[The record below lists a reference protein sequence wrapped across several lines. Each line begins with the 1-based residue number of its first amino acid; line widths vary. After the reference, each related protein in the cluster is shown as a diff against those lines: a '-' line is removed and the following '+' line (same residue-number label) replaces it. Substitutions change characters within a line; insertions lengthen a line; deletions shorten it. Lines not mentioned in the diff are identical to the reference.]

1 MDLCKRLNTS
11 ARLAIVGLDSSRPAR
26 LRAFL
31 GDSVPLVEPLD
42 AGGLAG
48 QVDAVLLCT
57 RDGREHAAQAL
68 PLLRAG
74 ISVWV
79 DKPLATREDDA
90 RAMVDAAR
98 TAGVVLACR
107 SGLRD
112 ATATRETAGWL
123 RSQEGPVVVTI
134 EGPAD
139 PDSPYGGLAHYG
151 IHHVELACEIAVRP
165 LAVHSTRGT
174 KARLTGE
181 SLAIDLVF
189 RRDAAGF
196 SITADRKRQVET
208 PATYLED
215 QVADFLHAV
224 ERGLGTSDPE
234 ELVGPVRL
242 LERLLG

>member
-1 MDLCKRLNTS
+1 MDSCKRLNTS

-31 GDSVPLVEPLD
+31 GAVVAQVDPRD
-42 AGGLAG
+42 AGGLVG

-57 RDGREHAAQAL
+57 RDGRDHAAQAL

-98 TAGVVLACR
+98 AAGVVLACR

-112 ATATRETAGWL
+112 AAATRETAAWL
-123 RSQEGPVVVTI
+123 RDQTGPVTVTI

-139 PDSPYGGLAHYG
+139 PDSPHGGLAHYG
-151 IHHVELACEIAVRP
+151 IHHVELACEVAARP
-165 LAVHSTRGT
+165 LSVRNGTRLIGEN
-174 KARLTGE
+174 LTV
-181 SLAIDLVF
+181 DLVF
-189 RRDAAGF
+189 QRDAGGF
-196 SITADRKRQVET
+196 TITADEKRQVDA

-215 QVADFLHAV
+215 QVADFLDAV
-224 ERGLGTSDPE
+224 DRGLGTRDPE
-234 ELVGPVRL
+234 GLVEPVRL
-242 LERLLG
+242 LERVLG